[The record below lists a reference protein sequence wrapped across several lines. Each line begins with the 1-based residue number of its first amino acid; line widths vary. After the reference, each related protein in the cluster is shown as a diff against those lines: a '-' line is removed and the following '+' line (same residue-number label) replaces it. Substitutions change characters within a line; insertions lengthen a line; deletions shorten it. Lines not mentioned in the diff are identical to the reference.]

1 MIRMRTAAAIG
12 AAAILSVGV
21 LAGCS
26 SDDSGDAAADS
37 GDSAQML
44 PPVIIAEGDTS
55 ASCAV
60 GDFLDILVPEGQLA
74 GTTVDSSD
82 AGIVEVTQ
90 AKEEGGA
97 TFNPGGTCVAAGSAT
112 ITVTNPDGSTR
123 DIAMTV
129 TE

>member
-1 MIRMRTAAAIG
+1 MIRMRTAAAVG
-12 AAAILSVGV
+12 AAAIMSVGV

-37 GDSAQML
+37 GDSTQML

-55 ASCAV
+55 ASCGV
-60 GDFLDILVPEGQLA
+60 GDYLDILIPEGALA
-74 GTTVDSSD
+74 GTTVDTSD
-82 AGIVEVTQ
+82 SALISVTQ

-97 TFNPGGTCVAAGSAT
+97 MFNPGGECLAAGSAT
-112 ITVTNPDGSTR
+112 ISVTSPDGSTR
-123 DIAMTV
+123 DIAMTI

>member
-1 MIRMRTAAAIG
+1 MIRMRTAAAVG

-26 SDDSGDAAADS
+26 SSDSGDSAADS

-60 GDFLDILVPEGQLA
+60 GDFLDILVPEGKLA
-74 GTTVDSSD
+74 GTTVDTSD
-82 AGIVEVTQ
+82 AGVVEVTQ

-97 TFNPGGTCVAAGSAT
+97 TFNPGGQCISAGSAT

>member
-1 MIRMRTAAAIG
+1 MIRIRTAAAVG
-12 AAAILSVGV
+12 AAALMSIGV

-26 SDDSGDAAADS
+26 SSDSSDSADS

-60 GDFLDILVPEGQLA
+60 GDFLDILVPEGKLA

-82 AGIVEVTQ
+82 AGVVEVTQ

-97 TFNPGGTCVAAGSAT
+97 TFNPGGQCMSAGSAT

>member
-1 MIRMRTAAAIG
+1 MIRMRTAAAVG

-26 SDDSGDAAADS
+26 SDDSGDTAADS
-37 GDSAQML
+37 GDSTQML

-55 ASCAV
+55 ASCGV

-74 GTTVDSSD
+74 GTTVNTSD
-82 AGIVEVTQ
+82 AGVVEVTQ

-97 TFNPGGTCVAAGSAT
+97 TFNPGGQCIAAGSAT
-112 ITVTNPDGSTR
+112 ITVTGPDGATR

>member
-1 MIRMRTAAAIG
+1 MIRMRTAAAVG
-12 AAAILSVGV
+12 AAALMSIGV
-21 LAGCS
+21 LAGGS
-26 SDDSGDAAADS
+26 SSDSGDSADS
-37 GDSAQML
+37 GDSTQML

-55 ASCAV
+55 ASYAV
-60 GDFLDILVPEGQLA
+60 GDYLDILVPEGKLA

-82 AGIVEVTQ
+82 AGVVEVTQ

-97 TFNPGGTCVAAGSAT
+97 TFNPGGQCMSAGSAT
-112 ITVTNPDGSTR
+112 ITVTSPDGSTR

>member
-12 AAAILSVGV
+12 AAALMSIGV

-26 SDDSGDAAADS
+26 SSDSSDSADS

-60 GDFLDILVPEGQLA
+60 GDFLDILVPEGKLA

-82 AGIVEVTQ
+82 AGVVEVTQ

-97 TFNPGGTCVAAGSAT
+97 TFNPGGQCMSAGSAT

>member
-1 MIRMRTAAAIG
+1 MIRMRTAAAVG
-12 AAAILSVGV
+12 AAALMSIGV

-26 SDDSGDAAADS
+26 SSDSGDSADS
-37 GDSAQML
+37 GDSTQML

-55 ASCAV
+55 ASCAM
-60 GDFLDILVPEGQLA
+60 GDFLDILVPEGKLA

-82 AGIVEVTQ
+82 AGVVEVTQ

-97 TFNPGGTCVAAGSAT
+97 TFNPGGQCISAGSAT

>member
-1 MIRMRTAAAIG
+1 MIRMRTAAAVG
-12 AAAILSVGV
+12 AAALMSIGV

-26 SDDSGDAAADS
+26 SSDSGDTAADS
-37 GDSAQML
+37 GDSTQML

-60 GDFLDILVPEGQLA
+60 GDYLDILVAEGKLA

-82 AGIVEVTQ
+82 PAVVEVTQ

-97 TFNPGGTCVAAGSAT
+97 TFNPGGQCMSAGSAT
-112 ITVTNPDGSTR
+112 ITVTSPDGATR

>member
-1 MIRMRTAAAIG
+1 MIRMRTAAAVG
-12 AAAILSVGV
+12 AAAIMSVGV

-26 SDDSGDAAADS
+26 SDSGDSADS
-37 GDSAQML
+37 GDSTQML

-55 ASCAV
+55 ASCGV
-60 GDFLDILVPEGQLA
+60 GDYLDILIPEGQLA
-74 GTTVDSSD
+74 GTTVDTSD
-82 AGIVEVTQ
+82 AGVVEVTQ

-97 TFNPGGTCVAAGSAT
+97 IFNPGGQCVSAGSAT
-112 ITVTNPDGSTR
+112 ITVTSPDGSTR

>member
-1 MIRMRTAAAIG
+1 MFRMRTAAAVG
-12 AAAILSVGV
+12 AAAIMSIGV

-26 SDDSGDAAADS
+26 SSDSSDSADS
-37 GDSAQML
+37 GDSTQML

-60 GDFLDILVPEGQLA
+60 GDYLDILVPEGKLA

-82 AGIVEVTQ
+82 AGVVEVTQ

-97 TFNPGGTCVAAGSAT
+97 TFNPGGQCMSAGSAT
-112 ITVTNPDGSTR
+112 ITVTSPDGSTR

>member
-1 MIRMRTAAAIG
+1 MIRMRTAAAVG
-12 AAAILSVGV
+12 AAAIMSIGV

-26 SDDSGDAAADS
+26 SDDSADSAADS
-37 GDSAQML
+37 GDSTQML

-60 GDFLDILVPEGQLA
+60 GDYLDILVPEGELA

-82 AGIVEVTQ
+82 AGVVEVTQ

-97 TFNPGGTCVAAGSAT
+97 TFNPGGQCMAAGSAT
-112 ITVTNPDGSTR
+112 VTVTSPDGSTR

>member
-1 MIRMRTAAAIG
+1 MIRMRTAAAVG
-12 AAAILSVGV
+12 AAALMSIGV

-26 SDDSGDAAADS
+26 SSDSGDSADS
-37 GDSAQML
+37 GDSTQML

-60 GDFLDILVPEGQLA
+60 GDYLDILVPEGKLA

-82 AGIVEVTQ
+82 AGVVEVTQ

-97 TFNPGGTCVAAGSAT
+97 TFNPGGQCLAAGSAT
-112 ITVTNPDGSTR
+112 ITVTSPDGSTR